1 MNLFWRYVRSYKFLL
16 SISIFLTLLTTL
28 FTVILPILAGRI
40 IGSIFDPKSLI
51 SNTFEIVIIGL
62 PIIVLWS
69 LSKYF
74 SSLSIVLL
82 AQKVVFS
89 IRNDMFSKLTK
100 VKPLIFKTKSSG
112 EFISNVIND
121 VQVLENFIS
130 TGFLELVKN
139 PLIILACLGLLI
151 YISWKLTL
159 VVLGVVPL
167 FAVVIIIGNLSK
179 KVAGDIQN
187 RISDATS
194 IMNES
199 IVGIEVIKGF
209 GVENKFKEK
218 FFSYSREYTNSQIK
232 FAKFGVLP
240 VPISD
245 FFGAIAVILVLIVGA
260 YEIKNGSLDYEKFAT
275 FITTI
280 FFMSQPISI
289 LGSQFV
295 LFQRFLVALERIS
308 KLFKLEEES
317 VSEGIDKLSSGEIVF
332 DSVSFSYDKQFLV
345 LRNIN
350 LRIED
355 KEMVAIIGPSGSGKT
370 TMVSMIMGFVLP
382 DEGELFVGGVNI
394 RNYNLV
400 EYRKHISIVPQ
411 DIVLFSS
418 TIRDNIDFGGGFSF
432 EEIVEASKL
441 ANAHEFIERL
451 PKGYDTFIGEGGAGL
466 SGGQKQRI
474 ALARALVRKPK
485 IIILD
490 EPTSSLDP
498 ISEKY
503 INESIK
509 KIKGRQTII
518 VVAHKLS
525 TVLMADKI
533 VVLKDG
539 EIVEVGSHQELMNK
553 REHYFEIFSTYIS

>member
-553 REHYFEIFSTYIS
+553 REHYFELFSTYIS

>member
-332 DSVSFSYDKQFLV
+332 DSASFSYDKQFLV

-553 REHYFEIFSTYIS
+553 REHYFELFSTYIT